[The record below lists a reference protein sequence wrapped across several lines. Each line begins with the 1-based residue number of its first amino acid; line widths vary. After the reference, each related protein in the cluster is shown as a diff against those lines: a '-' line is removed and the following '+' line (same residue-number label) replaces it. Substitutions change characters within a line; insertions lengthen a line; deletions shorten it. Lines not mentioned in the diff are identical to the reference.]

1 MMMSVLKMAKWIN
14 LHQELLEIVFDLCL
28 LDQIRMRSVCKSWGL
43 ILKNPRKLP
52 WLMMLPKNNQEEDE
66 DHRHQDPDA
75 RAFFSLS
82 EQKEDHHLDS
92 DARAFFSLSKKK
104 IHTIHLPEIR
114 GKCCH
119 GSFQNG
125 WLMIRDKLDVFLFHP
140 LFKKRLE
147 LPH

>member
-1 MMMSVLKMAKWIN
+1 MSIAKMAKWIN
-14 LHQELLEIVFDLCL
+14 LHQELLEKIFDLCL
-28 LDQIRMRSVCKSWGL
+28 LPDQIQMRSICKSWRL
-43 ILKNPRKLP
+43 ILKKHSELP
-52 WLMMLPKNNQEEDE
+52 WLMMLPKNNQEEEE
-66 DHRHQDPDA
+66 DHRHQDPNA

-82 EQKEDHHLDS
+82 EQKEDHHPDL
-92 DARAFFSLSKKK
+92 DARAFFSLYRQK
-104 IHTIHLPEIR
+104 IHTIHLQEIR
-114 GKCCH
+114 GKCCY